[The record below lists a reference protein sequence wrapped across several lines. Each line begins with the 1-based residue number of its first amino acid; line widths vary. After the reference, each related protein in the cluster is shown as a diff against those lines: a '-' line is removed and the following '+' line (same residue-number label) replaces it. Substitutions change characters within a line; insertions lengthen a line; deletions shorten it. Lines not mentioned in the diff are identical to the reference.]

1 MNSLFKRAPL
11 KTLSSVSFTTFLC
24 AEWEKSIFGQRWVS
38 WSGLLTGHSCRLS
51 LFPRLLRCEKS
62 VCPRSAWKT
71 PRWHELINTE
81 MHAFLHLWRQ
91 NWWRLQHKAKQW
103 LHLLW
108 VSFSREPNNS
118 SLNSLGKF
126 RFCFCLSFLPNCKFL
141 NISHPPTSTLAPRTR
156 CFTAPR
162 WALQRPL
169 LDHSLDYQLPE
180 ITLGWQ
186 HQLQRFKWQRKQT
199 FMLRPEEYIRVFYIL
214 QGERPQCKYGFL
226 LVSPDS
232 CTASKWNASIASEQP
247 QPVTN
252 RFRSASLY
260 PPRSVH
266 DFKYNIKDLKN
277 EG

>member
-1 MNSLFKRAPL
+1 MSSLTQKCVHFCISGNRTDEDSSTKLNSDYIYYES
-11 KTLSSVSFTTFLC
+11 T
-24 AEWEKSIFGQRWVS
+24 
-38 WSGLLTGHSCRLS
+38 
-51 LFPRLLRCEKS
+51 
-62 VCPRSAWKT
+62 
-71 PRWHELINTE
+71 
-81 MHAFLHLWRQ
+81 
-91 NWWRLQHKAKQW
+91 
-103 LHLLW
+103 
-108 VSFSREPNNS
+108 SFSREPNNS

-126 RFCFCLSFLPNCKFL
+126 RFRFCLSFLPNCKFL
-141 NISHPPTSTLAPRTR
+141 KTSHPPTSTLVPRTR

-162 WALQRPL
+162 WALQRLL

-199 FMLRPEEYIRVFYIL
+199 FMLSPEAYFRVFYIL

-247 QPVTN
+247 QPITN